1 MNRSG
6 KSMTGLFAS
15 QSLLAIALA
24 LGMTAGATMVSSP
37 AEAAKKKSSAP
48 KLKLSKEF
56 LKEIAKA
63 DKALSKQDIEG
74 AKAALAASEPLIE
87 SNDDRFQYHSI
98 AVNIGIAAND
108 NAMTMRGVR
117 GMVDTGLV
125 GEDRL
130 GQFATIA
137 ADAAFKNK
145 EYDAALA
152 YAAKAQSVGYQPGQV
167 YPIIAQA
174 HWGLA
179 GRENLSQEPA
189 RSHVAE
195 GLANFRK
202 GIEALKA
209 EGQAVPNQWYQV
221 AIAKAEAAGL
231 PEINDWARM
240 AFEAEPSGENL
251 RTILRVFQREHPEM
265 SSREN
270 LDLLRLMYWSGGL
283 VLAPDFTEYAEM
295 AGKSGI
301 YGEVKSVIDDGKQQ
315 GVLGSAQGG
324 DYYATATEQIAGDK
338 ASLPSAEADAKKAAT
353 GKIAA
358 ATGDAYLG
366 YENYAKAV
374 EMYNLALQKG
384 SIDADEVNTHIG
396 IALAKSG
403 DSAGA
408 ISALNKVQGAIRGP
422 LAKFWID
429 YIQRQASAAA
439 TSEPAPAPAE

>member
-15 QSLLAIALA
+15 RSVLAIALA
-24 LGMTAGATMVSSP
+24 LGVAAGATMVSSP
-37 AEAAKKKSSAP
+37 AMAAKKKDTGP
-48 KLKLSKEF
+48 KLKLSPAFEKAIIKANNA
-56 LKEIAKA
+56 LAK
-63 DKALSKQDIEG
+63 KDIET
-74 AKAALAASEPLIE
+74 AKAALAESEPLIE
-87 SNDDRFQYHSI
+87 SNDDRFQYFSMVLN
-98 AVNIGIAAND
+98 AGLLAND
-108 NAMTMRGVR
+108 NAMTIRGVR

-125 GEDRL
+125 TDDRL
-130 GQFATIA
+130 GQFSTIS
-137 ADAAFKNK
+137 ADAALKNK

-152 YAAKAQSVGYQPGQV
+152 YAAKAQAVGYHPEQV
-167 YPIIAQA
+167 YPTIAQA

-179 GRENLSQEPA
+179 GSKDLSAEPA
-189 RSHVAE
+189 RSHVSE
-195 GLANFRK
+195 GLANFKK
-202 GIEALKA
+202 GIEAMKA
-209 EGQAVPNQWYQV
+209 AGQPVPGQWYQV
-221 AIAKAEAAGL
+221 AIAKADSAGL
-231 PEINDWARM
+231 PQIKDWAQM
-240 AFEAEPSGENL
+240 AFEAEPNGENL
-251 RTILRVFQREHPEM
+251 RTILRLFQREHPEM
-265 SSREN
+265 SNREN

-301 YGEVKSVIDDGKQQ
+301 YGEVKSVIDDGKRQ

-324 DYYATATEQIAGDK
+324 EYYSTASEQMAGDK

-384 SIDADEVNTHIG
+384 SVDANEINTHIG

-403 DSAGA
+403 DTAGA
-408 ISALNKVQGAIRGP
+408 VSALNTVQGTIRGP
-422 LAKFWID
+422 LAKYWID
-429 YIQRQASAAA
+429 YIQRRASAASSNA
-439 TSEPAPAPAE
+439 PAPAPAE